1 MKKFLNKLP
10 EGNALSGII
19 LTLCTIASLL
29 VSNSFFGSTYIEFW
43 HIKLGHY
50 SLLHIVND
58 MLMTVFFLVVGL
70 EIKKELLIGELKNR
84 KKALLPALCAVGG
97 MIIPALIFL
106 YFNYGTINSNGWGIP
121 TATDIAFSLGILGLL
136 GSRIPNGLKVFL
148 TALAIIDDLGAVL
161 VIALFYSQSISII
174 YLLIAL
180 TLTALLLALQK
191 KHYNIYIW
199 LIVGTFIWLFLD
211 SSGIHGT
218 IAGVLFALTIP
229 IEFKKSKPL
238 KNFVDALHKPVNYII
253 IPLFAIANTAIVFNG
268 DATTAIQSN
277 ISIGIILGLFLGKPL
292 GILLTALFFNK
303 FKVAE
308 LPTGVNWKMLI
319 GVAFLAG
326 IGFTMSL
333 FVTFIAY
340 EDTPRQDICKIA
352 ILIGSGLS
360 GVIGLLYL
368 KLVTKKNITLQ
379 GYSSDYNN

>member
-136 GSRIPNGLKVFL
+136 GSR
-148 TALAIIDDLGAVL
+148 
-161 VIALFYSQSISII
+161 
-174 YLLIAL
+174 
-180 TLTALLLALQK
+180 
-191 KHYNIYIW
+191 
-199 LIVGTFIWLFLD
+199 
-211 SSGIHGT
+211 T
-218 IAGVLFALTIP
+218 I
-229 IEFKKSKPL
+229 
-238 KNFVDALHKPVNYII
+238 
-253 IPLFAIANTAIVFNG
+253 
-268 DATTAIQSN
+268 
-277 ISIGIILGLFLGKPL
+277 
-292 GILLTALFFNK
+292 
-303 FKVAE
+303 
-308 LPTGVNWKMLI
+308 
-319 GVAFLAG
+319 
-326 IGFTMSL
+326 
-333 FVTFIAY
+333 
-340 EDTPRQDICKIA
+340 
-352 ILIGSGLS
+352 
-360 GVIGLLYL
+360 
-368 KLVTKKNITLQ
+368 
-379 GYSSDYNN
+379 